1 MALTVNGVTIPAKQ
15 LDDAFALRVDEYR
28 KMCEHA
34 GQAADDAQLKQWIE
48 EDAIEGV
55 LFYQAAQE
63 KLPAPTEAQIRKY
76 IAEQPSEF
84 YAVAEADL
92 LEEGKRQL
100 MLHVFRRSLRKQVKR
115 PSAADVD
122 AFYAANP
129 QRFDQPEYWAVS
141 HICKHV
147 PPTESTASV
156 FLFLCRLRQDILDKK
171 IDWKAALNASDS
183 YSVDQGLFGVL
194 TRGQY
199 PAFEEK
205 IFALKELEI
214 SEVVDSGEN
223 TLHLFMVMRHE
234 AARKL
239 TLDEVKND
247 IEKQL
252 FDDAFAALLDQTYE
266 TLVAQATI
274 VRD

>member
-1 MALTVNGVTIPAKQ
+1 M
-15 LDDAFALRVDEYR
+15 
-28 KMCEHA
+28 
-34 GQAADDAQLKQWIE
+34 
-48 EDAIEGV
+48 
-55 LFYQAAQE
+55 
-63 KLPAPTEAQIRKY
+63 
-76 IAEQPSEF
+76 
-84 YAVAEADL
+84 
-92 LEEGKRQL
+92 
-100 MLHVFRRSLRKQVKR
+100 
-115 PSAADVD
+115 
-122 AFYAANP
+122 
-129 QRFDQPEYWAVS
+129 
-141 HICKHV
+141 
-147 PPTESTASV
+147 
-156 FLFLCRLRQDILDKK
+156 
-171 IDWKAALNASDS
+171 
-183 YSVDQGLFGVL
+183 L